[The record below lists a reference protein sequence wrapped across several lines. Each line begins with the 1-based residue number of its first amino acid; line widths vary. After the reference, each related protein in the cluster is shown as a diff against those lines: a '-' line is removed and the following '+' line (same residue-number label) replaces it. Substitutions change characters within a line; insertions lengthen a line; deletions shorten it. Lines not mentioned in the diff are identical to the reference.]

1 MSLDLLNDF
10 GNAFMETSWMMVIAI
25 IFAVV
30 IGVPLGVGLFVTS
43 EGMFWQN
50 RTIQNVAGSII
61 NIIRSIPFIIL
72 LVVLIPL
79 TKLILG
85 TSMGPTAASVSLVF
99 AAIPFYAR
107 LVETSLREIDKGVIQ
122 AAESCGAS
130 PWLIIKDVLLPEA
143 KSGMIAGLT
152 VTVISLLSYSAMA
165 GIIGGGGIGDLAIRY
180 GYYRFENGIMIA
192 TVIILIILVQIIQ
205 FAGDRS
211 AKAFDRR

>member
-1 MSLDLLNDF
+1 MLPEMVNEF
-10 GNAFMETSWMMVIAI
+10 GKAFVETSWMMGIAVA
-25 IFAVV
+25 FAVI
-30 IGVPLGVGLFVTS
+30 IGVPLGIALFVTS

-50 RTIQNVAGSII
+50 RFMQNVAGTII

-72 LVVLIPL
+72 LVVLIPF

-85 TSMGPTAASVSLVF
+85 TTMGPAAASVSLTV

-107 LVETSLREIDKGVIQ
+107 LVETSLREIDKGVIE

-143 KSGMIAGLT
+143 RSGMIAGLT

-165 GIIGGGGIGDLAIRY
+165 GIVGGGGIGDLAIRF
-180 GYYRFENGIMIA
+180 GYYRFQNDVMIA
-192 TVIILIILVQIIQ
+192 TVVVLVVLVQLIQ
-205 FAGDRS
+205 LAGDR
-211 AKAFDRR
+211 AARAVDKR